1 MMSSQTEKSTAEEDS
16 DIIEFLNRKLAN
28 LTVHSDATEVL
39 GSNDGLPFC
48 EVSTLVR
55 VLIITTIFSHII
67 SSFVF
72 SYLLNGVLYLLL
84 ATTILTGNFICS
96 SF

>member
-1 MMSSQTEKSTAEEDS
+1 MASQTEKNTAEEDS

-39 GSNDGLPFC
+39 GSSDGLPVC

-55 VLIITTIFSHII
+55 VLIDITSFS
-67 SSFVF
+67 
-72 SYLLNGVLYLLL
+72 L
-84 ATTILTGNFICS
+84 
-96 SF
+96 

>member
-1 MMSSQTEKSTAEEDS
+1 MTTQTEKSTAEEDS

-39 GSNDGLPFC
+39 GSNDGLPVC

-55 VLIITTIFSHII
+55 VLQSFHI
-67 SSFVF
+67 
-72 SYLLNGVLYLLL
+72 L
-84 ATTILTGNFICS
+84 
-96 SF
+96 